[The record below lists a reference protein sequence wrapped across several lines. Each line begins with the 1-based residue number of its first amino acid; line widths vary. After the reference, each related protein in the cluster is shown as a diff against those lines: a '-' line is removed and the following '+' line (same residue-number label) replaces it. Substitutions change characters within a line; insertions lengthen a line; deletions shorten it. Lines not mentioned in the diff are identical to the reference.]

1 MCTLDDFKTT
11 TNDYHFTDGEYVVWS
26 EKAHNIKPGD
36 IIHLTNSESDYDCV
50 YGCFMNDL
58 RKCAKVK
65 VEILNEE
72 QGKFVYAAAKVL
84 EVIEV
89 GY

>member
-1 MCTLDDFKTT
+1 MCTLDDFKKEESHS
-11 TNDYHFTDGEYVVWS
+11 HFGDGVYVVWS
-26 EKAHNIKPGD
+26 EKAHEIKPGD
-36 IIHLTNSESDYDCV
+36 IIHLTNSESEYDCV

-58 RKCAKVK
+58 SKCAKVQ

-72 QGKFVYAAAKVL
+72 QGKFVYAAAKVV
-84 EVIEV
+84 EVIEL